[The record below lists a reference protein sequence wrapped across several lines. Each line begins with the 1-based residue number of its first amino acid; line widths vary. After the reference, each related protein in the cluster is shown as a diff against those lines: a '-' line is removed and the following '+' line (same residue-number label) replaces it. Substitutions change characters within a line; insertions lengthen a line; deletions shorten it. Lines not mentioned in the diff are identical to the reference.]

1 MRKNIYLFA
10 GLVLLLFIWTSTSFA
25 ADKIGFINLKQVM
38 ENSKAGKK
46 AAEEMKAFVD
56 KKKPAVNAMENELKK
71 MKDELEKQGALM
83 TPAARSDKEIAYQ
96 RKLRDY
102 QNLVD
107 DTNKELQKRDQEY
120 GAKMIS
126 EIAKVVR
133 AIGEKE
139 KYSAIIDMMQAL
151 YYDKELDITNKVIE
165 EYNKTIK

>member
-1 MRKNIYLFA
+1 M
-10 GLVLLLFIWTSTSFA
+10 
-25 ADKIGFINLKQVM
+25 
-38 ENSKAGKK
+38 
-46 AAEEMKAFVD
+46 
-56 KKKPAVNAMENELKK
+56 
-71 MKDELEKQGALM
+71 
-83 TPAARSDKEIAYQ
+83 AYQ

-120 GAKMIS
+120 GTKMLS

-139 KYSAIIDMMQAL
+139 KYTAIMDAMQAL

>member
-1 MRKNIYLFA
+1 MKINESE
-10 GLVLLLFIWTSTSFA
+10 VSTGSVT
-25 ADKIGFINLKQVM
+25 G
-38 ENSKAGKK
+38 KAGIPSLPFGKGYYQSGGSNGEDGIHFTPYSEPELKSYKK
-46 AAEEMKAFVD
+46 AKHS
-56 KKKPAVNAMENELKK
+56 KNELKK
-71 MKDELEKQGALM
+71 MKEELEKQGALL
-83 TPAARSDKEIAYQ
+83 TPAARSDKELAYQ

-120 GAKMIS
+120 GTKMLS

-139 KYSAIIDMMQAL
+139 KYTAIMDAMQAL

>member
-1 MRKNIYLFA
+1 
-10 GLVLLLFIWTSTSFA
+10 
-25 ADKIGFINLKQVM
+25 
-38 ENSKAGKK
+38 
-46 AAEEMKAFVD
+46 
-56 KKKPAVNAMENELKK
+56 
-71 MKDELEKQGALM
+71 M